1 MQPIFENKTCLN
13 EDMYIKGIKEYYK
26 IGHRLSGIMAVAY
39 GIVLLGFS
47 GLFLYDLNF
56 IMGISFLLL
65 GILILFWQFK
75 GNIILSKRS
84 FRQFALMHNS
94 HYQVDMDFRFYESHM
109 EQETEKTELAVEYK
123 SISDLYDFE
132 DILLIVY
139 DKKVIMMD
147 KGSFVKGTADE
158 IRELL
163 KQNNVKIH

>member
-39 GIVLLGFS
+39 AVVLMGFS
-47 GLFLYDLNF
+47 ALFLYDLNF

-75 GNIILSKRS
+75 GNTIFSKKS

-94 HYQVDMDFRFYESHM
+94 HYQVEMDFRFYESHM

-123 SISDLYDFE
+123 NISDLYDFE

-163 KQNNVKIH
+163 KQNDVKIH